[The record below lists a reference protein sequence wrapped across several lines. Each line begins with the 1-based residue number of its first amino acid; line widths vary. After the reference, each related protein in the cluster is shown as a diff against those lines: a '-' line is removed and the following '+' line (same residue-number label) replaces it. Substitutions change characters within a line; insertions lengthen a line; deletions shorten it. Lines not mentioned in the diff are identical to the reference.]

1 VNLFSR
7 LLGPPNEF
15 PLEIRALNTTSLAGA
30 TVIIWAVPLYTTVH
44 APLWF
49 VASITAVACAQG
61 AAWWLARVRKA
72 FNLATV
78 VAWFSAVAG
87 ASLSCAIIGSSGGGL
102 WAFAIILLLTA
113 MQRSLYGRSLFMLLT
128 FAAPMGLMALESA
141 GVFPIVQLS
150 AEGSSW
156 ARYSSP
162 FIALGVV
169 GVVGLV
175 VMRAYHEARDR
186 VQQLL
191 DNVLPPVISARLQDK
206 PGALADPFEE
216 VTVLFADI
224 VGFTEKSSKMPPA
237 ELVTMLN
244 DVFSRFDAL
253 SAQHG
258 LEKVKTIGDAYMA
271 VAGIP
276 TPRVDHAPAAAAMA
290 LAMQQAIPQGLT
302 LRIGLHTGPAVAGV
316 IGTRKFAYDLW
327 GDTVNTASRMES
339 HGEPGRIHVSRAT
352 HDRLSGAFTLTRR
365 GVIAVKGKGD
375 METFFLEGRT

>member
-30 TVIIWAVPLYTTVH
+30 TVIIWVVPLYTSVH
-44 APLWF
+44 APAWF
-49 VASITAVACAQG
+49 VASIGAVACAQG
-61 AAWWLARVRKA
+61 LAWWLSRVRKA
-72 FNLATV
+72 FFPATV
-78 VAWFSAVAG
+78 VAWVSATAG
-87 ASLSCAIIGSSGGGL
+87 ASLSCAIIGSAGGGL
-102 WAFAIILLLTA
+102 WAFAIIVLLTA
-113 MQRSLYGRSLFMLLT
+113 MQRTLRGRSVFMLAT
-128 FAAPMGLMALESA
+128 FAAPVGLLYLESS
-141 GVFPIVQLS
+141 GVLPILQLS
-150 AEGSSW
+150 PEGNSW
-156 ARYSSP
+156 TRYTSP

-169 GVVGLV
+169 GIVGLV

-224 VGFTEKSSKMPPA
+224 VGFTEKSAKMPPT

-244 DVFSRFDAL
+244 GIFTRFDAL

-276 TPRVDHAPAAAAMA
+276 TPREDHAPAAAAMA
-290 LAMQQAIPQGLT
+290 LAMQGAVPEGLK

-352 HDRLSGAFTLTRR
+352 HDRLANAFTLTRR
-365 GVIAVKGKGD
+365 GVITVKGKGE
-375 METFFLEGRT
+375 METFFLEGRA